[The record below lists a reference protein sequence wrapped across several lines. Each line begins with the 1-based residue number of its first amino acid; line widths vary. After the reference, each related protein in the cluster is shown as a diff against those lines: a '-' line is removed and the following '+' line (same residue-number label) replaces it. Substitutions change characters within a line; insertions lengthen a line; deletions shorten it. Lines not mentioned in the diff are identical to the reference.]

1 MCFLFM
7 MKTPSIVKL
16 SVFILIFIFIVS
28 YRMWLPIPGTFL
40 LVKDDI
46 HKADCIAPLVGD
58 TYFRLKKVVELY
70 NEGYSK
76 NIVVSVLP
84 ERGEELREYYNF
96 KNRVL
101 GLKDMAPGEFYLKA
115 LEYLGLK
122 TKDIYFTEHEVTST
136 YDEAIAT
143 RDFMLKKGFKSLILI
158 TSTYHMRR
166 TLAIFN
172 LVFKGTG
179 IKIYNC
185 TARNLKYDPDHW
197 WLKERDVKAISLEY
211 LSIAYNIFYHFIL
224 RRGRTEFDTY

>member
-1 MCFLFM
+1 
-7 MKTPSIVKL
+7 MKTSSIVKL
-16 SVFILIFIFIVS
+16 SVFILIFILIVS
-28 YRMWLPIPGTFL
+28 YRIWLPIPGAFL
-40 LVKDDI
+40 LVKDNI
-46 HKADCIAPLVGD
+46 HKTDCIVPLRGD
-58 TYFRLKKVVELY
+58 PYFRLKKVVELY

-96 KNRVL
+96 SNRVL
-101 GLKDMAPGEFYLKA
+101 GLKDMAPGEFCLKA
-115 LEYLGLK
+115 FEYLGK
-122 TKDIYFTEHEVTST
+122 DSKDIYFTDYETTST

-166 TLAIFN
+166 TLMIFR

-211 LSIAYNIFYHFIL
+211 LAIVHNIFYHFML
-224 RRGRTEFDTY
+224 RRGRTAFDTY